1 MELILAF
8 RSEKTEC
15 THIAVEDLAVM
26 RSLPNM
32 AIVEPSDE
40 ISARAVAHMAVQY
53 QGPLYIRLHRSSA
66 PRIHSD
72 DYRFNFGKAETVCK
86 YGKDAVIFSAGILL
100 DYALK
105 AAEILHIEG
114 IKVKVIEVHTIKPI
128 DKDAIISAAKETKA
142 VAVIQDHSIYGGLGS
157 AIAEVLS
164 AECPTRMR
172 CLGIQDK
179 FGESGEP
186 EDLYRD
192 NSMTVD
198 DLVRS
203 VKELVELK
211 AS

>member
-1 MELILAF
+1 MTIGLILE
-8 RSEKTEC
+8 RQKLY
-15 THIAVEDLAVM
+15 V
-26 RSLPNM
+26 NM
-32 AIVEPSDE
+32 VK
-40 ISARAVAHMAVQY
+40 M
-53 QGPLYIRLHRSSA
+53 LL
-66 PRIHSD
+66 
-72 DYRFNFGKAETVCK
+72 
-86 YGKDAVIFSAGILL
+86 FSAGILL